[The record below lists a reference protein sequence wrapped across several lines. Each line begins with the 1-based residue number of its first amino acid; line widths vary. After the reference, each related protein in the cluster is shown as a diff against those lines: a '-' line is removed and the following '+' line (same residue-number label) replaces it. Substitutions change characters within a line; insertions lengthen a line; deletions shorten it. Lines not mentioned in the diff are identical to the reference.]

1 MSERRQRAAVLGLML
16 GTLVA
21 VLSSTVV
28 ATALHVIVTDL
39 AGTQADYAWVI
50 TAALVTVTV
59 STPVWGKLADLVDR
73 KVLLQAGLAIY
84 AGASLAAGISGSTG
98 ELIAWRAVQ
107 GVGVGGLTG
116 LVQVVLSDLV
126 PPRELGRYSGYL
138 GGVLAAGSVSGPLL
152 GGAIA
157 ETLGWRW
164 CFFLGVPIAVGV
176 SAIVHRTLRL
186 PRRRRE
192 VHIDVPGALL
202 FCGGMTTLLI
212 WVSLGGRAYP
222 WASWQTAALVLSGV
236 LLSVA
241 AILVERVAREP
252 LIPLR
257 LFQNRTVVIASVA
270 SVAVGTALFAASV
283 FVPQYMQLARAKSP
297 TESALLTMPLFAG
310 LVIAAAVA
318 GRTIVR
324 TGLYKRWLVAGAA
337 LLTAGAALM
346 GSLDETT
353 SLPFVGACLLALGAG
368 IGMLMHSL
376 TVVTQNAVGR
386 RDVGAGTSLVAFFRG
401 IGGAFGVTVL
411 SALFAGRAGAGTG
424 HVFLAVAPIALAAL
438 VALALMR
445 PVPLRLRIDD

>member
-1 MSERRQRAAVLGLML
+1 MSERRLRAAVLGLML

-28 ATALHVIVTDL
+28 ATALPVIVADL
-39 AGTQADYAWVI
+39 AGTRSDYAWVI
-50 TAALVTVTV
+50 TAALVAVTV

-73 KVLLQAGLAIY
+73 KLLLQAGLAIY

-126 PPRELGRYSGYL
+126 PPRQLGRYSGYL
-138 GGVLAAGSVSGPLL
+138 GGVLAAGSLSGPLL

-164 CFFLGVPIAVGV
+164 CFFLGVPIAAGV

-186 PRRRRE
+186 PPRRRE
-192 VHIDVPGALL
+192 ARTDAPG
-202 FCGGMTTLLI
+202 G
-212 WVSLGGRAYP
+212 
-222 WASWQTAALVLSGV
+222 
-236 LLSVA
+236 LLS
-241 AILVERVAREP
+241 
-252 LIPLR
+252 R
-257 LFQNRTVVIASVA
+257 LFRNRTVVTASVA

-283 FVPQYMQLARAKSP
+283 FVPQYLQIARAKSP
-297 TESALLTMPLFAG
+297 TESALLTTPLFAG
-310 LVIAAAVA
+310 LVLAAAVA

-337 LLTAGAALM
+337 LMSAAAALM

-368 IGMLMHSL
+368 IGVLMHSL

-411 SALFAGRAGAGTG
+411 SALFAGRDGAGIG
-424 HVFLAVAPIALAAL
+424 DAFLAIVPIALAAL

-445 PVPLRLRIDD
+445 QAPLRLTIDD